1 MKKGILCILLSVI
14 MLLPVLTSCQQ
25 EADFSE
31 KAASVYTL
39 YTIVDESTTK
49 EDIINVELALNRIIY
64 YRLNM
69 ILKLEAVTEAEYD
82 DLIAKRFEELQ
93 QIEDD
98 KKIKKDESSKANT
111 LFSNGGDNSEEEIMT
126 GDRILSLLSDGQD
139 IPLKNPRL
147 DIFLVRGYD
156 NYYEL
161 ATNDKLAALDEKLN
175 NEAKSLKSSIH
186 STLFTAAKVNNKT
199 YGVPVNNAIGNYT
212 YLVFDKEL
220 LEKYGVDPNTIKS
233 MEDLNDYLREVKS
246 GEKNVIPLKNTYPS
260 ASIDFLSRDGFP
272 AIVTSTKSIVSAYD
286 NDAFNSYIS
295 MITRYKALGYFESEE
310 ETDDPVCAVSIE
322 SGNIDDIKAEY
333 EKSGRECVYSLYSNP
348 IATNENAIS
357 NIFCISKFVV
367 SNELTDVVKLITALN
382 TDEQLMNILA
392 YGVEN
397 VNYTLNE
404 KKQVVP
410 LRGNTYSIKPEYTG
424 NCFLTYTL
432 ATEDPDKWVK
442 AVKQNQDA
450 RLSPSVGFTSS
461 IASYVYTVTAEN
473 ATEEHPAGS
482 EVTVYEPDYIEII
495 NGIVEK
501 YYPALM
507 DGTAL
512 TIDYAE
518 MYAQA
523 QEAAYAAIRADVEK
537 YYIEYRLNPAYIQS
551 IREAFIA
558 RNGAQ
563 IRADATASA
572 METINYNVRRK
583 LRNEYSKQWMD
594 EFKKANPDASENDA
608 YAYVETK
615 LTDEFVAEH
624 LNDYFSEEDI
634 QTNIDTEYQNLL
646 SERLE
651 ASLSNA
657 YDTPA
662 YIALKN
668 RTLNS
673 EEFKKELEIRE
684 RFDGPVN
691 TDKEF
696 DRLITEEI
704 KKYTGAMIEKMNTA
718 IEEAIT
724 GFVTENKDL
733 LGKGEN
739 EFYYELG
746 YYNRTEKQYGEDE
759 SQPVDDNGDPII
771 EYEYSP
777 KYETAFEYVLQEKI
791 TNVYYK
797 IFGTPDGN

>member
-1 MKKGILCILLSVI
+1 MKKGILCILLSLI
-14 MLLPVLTSCQQ
+14 MLLPVLTSCQK

-31 KAASVYTL
+31 TAASVYTL
-39 YTIVDESTTK
+39 YTIVDESTTE

-69 ILKLEAVTEAEYD
+69 ILKLEAVTEDEYD
-82 DLIAKRFEELQ
+82 ELIAKRFEELQ

-98 KKIKKDESSKANT
+98 KKTKKDESSKANT
-111 LFSNGGDNSEEEIMT
+111 LFSNADDNSEEEIMT
-126 GDRILSLLSDGQD
+126 GDKILDLLADGQE
-139 IPLKNPRL
+139 IPLENPRL

-199 YGVPVNNAIGNYT
+199 YGIPVNNAIGNYT

-220 LEKYGVDPNTIKS
+220 LEKYGVDPNTVKS
-233 MEDLNDYLREVKS
+233 MEDLNDYLRDVKD

-260 ASIDFLSRDGFP
+260 ANIDFLSRDGFP
-272 AIVTSTKSIVSAYD
+272 AIVTSSKSIVPAYD
-286 NDAFNSYIS
+286 SDEFNSYIS
-295 MITRYKALGYFESEE
+295 MITRYRALGYFESEE
-310 ETDDPVCAVSIE
+310 ESDDPVYAVSIE
-322 SGNIDDIKAEY
+322 SGNIEDIKAEY

-367 SNELTDVVKLITALN
+367 SNELTDVAKLITALN

-404 KKQVVP
+404 KGQVVP
-410 LRGNTYSIKPEYTG
+410 LRDNTYSIKPEYTG

-432 ATEDPDKWVK
+432 ATEDPDKWAN

-461 IASYVYTVTAEN
+461 ITSYVYTATDEN
-473 ATEEHPAGS
+473 ATEEHPAGT

-512 TIDYAE
+512 TIDYAG

-523 QEAAYAAIRADVEK
+523 QEAAHAAIREEVEN
-537 YYIEYRLNPAYIQS
+537 YYIEYRLNPSYLQS
-551 IREAFIA
+551 IRDAFIA
-558 RNGAQ
+558 RNGKQ
-563 IRADATASA
+563 IEAEAKESA
-572 METINYNVRRK
+572 METINYDVRRK

-594 EFKKANPDASENDA
+594 EFKEQNPDASENDA
-608 YAYVETK
+608 YAYVETR

-624 LNDYFSEEDI
+624 VSNYFSDEDI
-634 QTNIDTEYQNLL
+634 QANIDNEYESIL

-651 ASLSNA
+651 SSLSTA
-657 YDTPA
+657 YETPA

-673 EEFKKELEIRE
+673 DEFKKDLETRE
-684 RFDGPVN
+684 KYDGPVD

-704 KKYTGAMIEKMNTA
+704 KKYTGAMTEEMGAA
-718 IEEAIT
+718 IEEAMT
-724 GFVTENKDL
+724 GFVAEYKDL
-733 LGKGEN
+733 LGKDEN

-746 YYNRTEKQYGEDE
+746 YYDRTEKEYGEDE
-759 SQPVDDNGDPII
+759 SQPVDDNGDPIV
-771 EYEYSP
+771 EYDYTP